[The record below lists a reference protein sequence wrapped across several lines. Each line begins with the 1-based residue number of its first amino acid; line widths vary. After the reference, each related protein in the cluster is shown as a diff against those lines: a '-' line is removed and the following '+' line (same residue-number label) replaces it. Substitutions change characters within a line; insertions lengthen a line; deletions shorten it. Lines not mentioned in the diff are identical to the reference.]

1 MKQEKTST
9 RPNARWPGFARPSTM
24 LIVAS
29 IVLTALCFSG
39 CASHR
44 KSVTAGSVEQV
55 AETVSTDSTVR
66 LSLDSVSELVEI
78 RTEPVKVP
86 MSAVTLTIATD
97 SLRSLP
103 AGASYSEHS
112 GQASV
117 KVSRK
122 AATAT
127 EPEYIYVYAT
137 CDSLQLQCER
147 YERTI
152 RNLHKDYGEQLN
164 GLKIRLAESKQELQE
179 LEEKPPN
186 PIGTSFKW
194 FVYGLL
200 GGFLIAR
207 IKNIISII
215 KKVTRQ

>member
-1 MKQEKTST
+1 MKQEK
-9 RPNARWPGFARPSTM
+9 RLPQ
-24 LIVAS
+24 IVVRLPVS
-29 IVLTALCFSG
+29 GKLLTVLTVAIIVTSALFLTG
-39 CASHR
+39 CATHR
-44 KSVTAGSVEQV
+44 KSVTEAKEEQV
-55 AETVSTDSTVR
+55 SETIRTDSVVH
-66 LSLDSVSELVEI
+66 LALDSVSELVEI
-78 RTEPVKVP
+78 RTEPVRVP
-86 MSAVTLTIATD
+86 MSSVTLTIATD

-103 AGASYSEHS
+103 AGASYSERS

-152 RNLHKDYGEQLN
+152 RNMHKDYGEQLS
-164 GLKIRLAESKQELQE
+164 GLKIRLAETSQELHE

-186 PIGTSFKW
+186 PVGTSFKW

>member
-1 MKQEKTST
+1 MRRERNYALSSV
-9 RPNARWPGFARPSTM
+9 RLRVSARLLTVQT
-24 LIVAS
+24 VAVIAMS
-29 IVLTALCFSG
+29 ALFLSG
-39 CASHR
+39 CATRR
-44 KSVTAGSVEQV
+44 KSVTERGEQTLTQHQSVLGRHL
-55 AETVSTDSTVR
+55 ARDSASEVVEVR
-66 LSLDSVSELVEI
+66 
-78 RTEPVKVP
+78 TVP
-86 MSAVTLTIATD
+86 MRVPKSEVSLTIATD
-97 SLRSLP
+97 SLRRLP
-103 AGASYSEHS
+103 VGASYSERS

-186 PIGTSFKW
+186 PIGTALKW
-194 FVYGLL
+194 YLAGLVS
-200 GGFLIAR
+200 GIIGTIIIF
-207 IKNIISII
+207 IKL
-215 KKVTRQ
+215 KK

>member
-1 MKQEKTST
+1 MT
-9 RPNARWPGFARPSTM
+9 
-24 LIVAS
+24 
-29 IVLTALCFSG
+29 VLFSSG

-44 KSVTAGSVEQV
+44 KSVTETREEQSS
-55 AETVSTDSTVR
+55 ETIRTDSVVR
-66 LSLDSVSELVEI
+66 LALDSVSELVEV
-78 RTEPVKVP
+78 RTEQVTVP
-86 MSAVTLTIATD
+86 KSEVSLTIATD
-97 SLRSLP
+97 SLRRLP
-103 AGASYSEHS
+103 AGASYSERS

-117 KVSRK
+117 KVTRR

-152 RNLHKDYGEQLN
+152 RNMHKDYGEQLS
-164 GLKIRLAESKQELQE
+164 GLKIRLAEANQELQE

>member
-1 MKQEKTST
+1 MKREKRLPRTAVRQPVLGKPLT
-9 RPNARWPGFARPSTM
+9 VRT
-24 LIVAS
+24 VAI
-29 IVLTALCFSG
+29 IVLSALFLTG
-39 CASHR
+39 CATHR
-44 KSVTAGSVEQV
+44 KSETASKQEQIL
-55 AETVSTDSTVR
+55 ETALTASATR
-66 LSLDSVSELVEI
+66 LDSASEVVEI
-78 RTEPVKVP
+78 RTEAVKVP

-103 AGASYSEHS
+103 AGASYSERS

-127 EPEYIYVYAT
+127 EPEYIYVYAS
-137 CDSLQLQCER
+137 CDSLELQCER

-164 GLKIRLAESKQELQE
+164 GLKIRLAESKQELRE

-200 GGFLIAR
+200 GGILIAR

>member
-1 MKQEKTST
+1 M
-9 RPNARWPGFARPSTM
+9 
-24 LIVAS
+24 
-29 IVLTALCFSG
+29 
-39 CASHR
+39 
-44 KSVTAGSVEQV
+44 TAGSVEQV
-55 AETVSTDSTVR
+55 AETVSTDSAVR

-103 AGASYSEHS
+103 AGASYSERS

-164 GLKIRLAESKQELQE
+164 GLKIRLAESKQELRE

-186 PIGTSFKW
+186 PVGMSFKW

-200 GGFLIAR
+200 GGILIAR